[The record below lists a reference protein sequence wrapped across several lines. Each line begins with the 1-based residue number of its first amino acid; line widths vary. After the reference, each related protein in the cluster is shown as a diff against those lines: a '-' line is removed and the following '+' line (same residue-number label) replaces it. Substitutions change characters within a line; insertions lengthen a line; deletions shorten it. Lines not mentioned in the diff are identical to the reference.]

1 MIHFPVKKQG
11 YSLGNWVKIMH
22 ILNDPFSGQ
31 KARLQSWELGENQ
44 PNFDGSI
51 SGQKARLQS
60 WELGENQPN
69 FDGSISGQKARLQS
83 WELGENHAYF
93 E

>member
-11 YSLGNWVKIMH
+11 YSLGNWVKINQISMG
-22 ILNDPFSGQ
+22 DQFPGQ
-31 KARLQSWELGENQ
+31 KA
-44 PNFDGSI
+44 SI

-69 FDGSISGQKARLQS
+69 FDESISGQKARLQS

>member
-11 YSLGNWVKIMH
+11 YSLGNWVKINQISMDQFPVKKQGYSLGNWVKIND
-22 ILNDPFSGQ
+22 ILNDP
-31 KARLQSWELGENQ
+31 
-44 PNFDGSI
+44 I

-60 WELGENQPN
+60 WELGENQ
-69 FDGSISGQKARLQS
+69 R
-83 WELGENHAYF
+83 YF

>member
-11 YSLGNWVKIMH
+11 YSLGNWVKIND
-22 ILNDPFSGQ
+22 ILNDPISGQ
-31 KARLQSWELGENQ
+31 KARLQSWEVGVNQ

-60 WELGENQPN
+60 WELGENQ
-69 FDGSISGQKARLQS
+69 R
-83 WELGENHAYF
+83 YF

>member
-11 YSLGNWVKIMH
+11 YSLG
-22 ILNDPFSGQ
+22 
-31 KARLQSWELGENQ
+31 ELGENQ

-69 FDGSISGQKARLQS
+69 FDGSISGQKARLQ
-83 WELGENHAYF
+83 F
-93 E
+93 